1 MTEPGVRVHEMASA
15 HLPYFIPGPDGSDGM
30 FTTMTYFI
38 VIGAFVVG
46 ALYLKL
52 HSLPEHMAEG
62 AGRVQY
68 QLVGILALLA
78 LFTHENAFWIAALV
92 LAVLEIP
99 DVMTPLNTIAAS
111 LGRMSGV
118 IEREA
123 AHAAE
128 EAPPTVAPAN
138 VTDARMEGKADV

>member
-1 MTEPGVRVHEMASA
+1 MTETGLRVHEMAPA
-15 HLPYFIPGPDGSDGM
+15 HLPYFLPGPDGSDGM
-30 FTTMTYFI
+30 FSTMTYFI
-38 VIGAFVVG
+38 VIGVFVVG

-52 HSLPEHMAEG
+52 HSLPEHMAAG
-62 AGRVQY
+62 AGKVQY

-78 LFTHENAFWIAALV
+78 LFTHENVFWIAALI

-123 AHAAE
+123 AHSAE
-128 EAPPTVAPAN
+128 EASPPAASRTGS
-138 VTDARMEGKADV
+138 EGKADV